1 MATVVASVAARNA
14 SAGVSCDR
22 RRRRRL
28 GDVGETPRRGWRL
41 DDQISN
47 KKTRLNKNPFPELGL
62 SSP

>member
-1 MATVVASVAARNA
+1 MATVVASAAARNA
-14 SAGVSCDR
+14 SAGVSCD

-47 KKTRLNKNPFPELGL
+47 KKNAIE
-62 SSP
+62 